1 MDDITFWNA
10 PTMDDVRAGEDKKLF
25 THVSLFAG
33 LGGSSTGMRLA
44 GAHTLGISEFIDYRN
59 EIYSRNYP
67 HCPVWNEDI
76 RTLSGEE
83 ILKRIGLKKGQLD
96 LLDGSPPCY
105 VPDTMIKTREG
116 YKKIQ
121 DILVGDLVLTH
132 KQRFMPVNIAM
143 KKKYAGKMITITSR
157 GGQPITCTPE
167 HPIYIRRMTD
177 DGTLNDP
184 KWIDAQFVTKL
195 DYVGIGV
202 DDIESLPNYSGI
214 EYKTGFNRTTRIFEN
229 ISYQKTLPL
238 ESENFWWIVGRYIGD
253 GWVRYNERFASNK
266 VLSPKKNRASV
277 KICCDKTDGGKE
289 LKEITEHYDAIG
301 FKYTVTEHRTVYR
314 VNVGSREFCKWILQF
329 GRGAGNKHLTKDV
342 FDLPKNLMESF
353 IEGYL
358 SADGNVRPNN
368 NYAFSSISKELV
380 YGISYCIMKSKGVI
394 VGKMMTR
401 VPKAEKHIIEGREV
415 NSRTSYGAIIL
426 SSSAPNKTKW
436 IKDGNIYW
444 VNVLDVTNSNYD
456 GYVYNMS
463 VEEDES
469 YTANHFITHNC
480 SDFSTNNMGK
490 RESHWGHEKKYSN
503 TTQRVDDLFYE
514 FARVLKEVQPK
525 VFVAENVK
533 GLTTGNAKTILGD
546 RSKSLQSLLDI
557 EEEENTSDVFK
568 FNGKDETIVQTL
580 RDCGYKV
587 SFQILN
593 CAEYGIPQIRERL
606 IFIGIRNDLPYL
618 PSFPKPTTSKN
629 RIIGKDAVGNFLFNG
644 GNVLLNP
651 ETMTYDYVKKYFPPH
666 TTKLEVLNTMRK
678 NGFGTYAHRY
688 HRDNWDKVFYT
699 VVAQDGNN
707 VIHSIVDRYWSVC
720 EVKKIQSF
728 PDDFID
734 GLPPFKRIKVSANQ
748 LLDPDFVKT
757 LDYMWKDQGHQ
768 SGDIR
773 KIIELARWKWDDVKD
788 QKIFDLD
795 LKTEYDTSVKYLHS
809 SRSWE
814 NIGRA
819 VPPLLY
825 KAVGEHVYN
834 NVLKYVKDK

>member
-83 ILKRIGLKKGQLD
+83 ILKRIGLKKGELD
-96 LLDGSPPCY
+96 LLDGSPPCL
-105 VPDTMIKTREG
+105 VGSTK
-116 YKKIQ
+116 
-121 DILVGDLVLTH
+121 ILVRKNNGPEYFDTIENIVKYDFTELYEAKGFSGTTNKEWFRITNGGLT
-132 KQRFMPVNIAM
+132 KKNANVIEMTFAKNGNIDP
-143 KKKYAGKMITITSR
+143 IT
-157 GGQPITCTPE
+157 ITCTPD
-167 HPIYIRRMTD
+167 HPLQYEGD
-177 DGTLNDP
+177 HVPDP
-184 KWIDAQFVTKL
+184 SFMMGL
-195 DYVGIGV
+195 
-202 DDIESLPNYSGI
+202 
-214 EYKTGFNRTTRIFEN
+214 
-229 ISYQKTLPL
+229 
-238 ESENFWWIVGRYIGD
+238 
-253 GWVRYNERFASNK
+253 
-266 VLSPKKNRASV
+266 
-277 KICCDKTDGGKE
+277 
-289 LKEITEHYDAIG
+289 
-301 FKYTVTEHRTVYR
+301 VY
-314 VNVGSREFCKWILQF
+314 
-329 GRGAGNKHLTKDV
+329 
-342 FDLPKNLMESF
+342 
-353 IEGYL
+353 
-358 SADGNVRPNN
+358 NN
-368 NYAFSSISKELV
+368 NKIGICDCVNHLNYLNASQWKRNMLIK
-380 YGISYCIMKSKGVI
+380 GISGNYFFVSYKE
-394 VGKMMTR
+394 
-401 VPKAEKHIIEGREV
+401 VPNE
-415 NSRTSYGAIIL
+415 
-426 SSSAPNKTKW
+426 
-436 IKDGNIYW
+436 
-444 VNVLDVTNSNYD
+444 DVYD
-456 GYVYNMS
+456 ITV
-463 VEEDES
+463 DES
-469 YTANHFITHNC
+469 HNFYANGFLVHNC

-618 PSFPKPTTSKN
+618 PSFPKPTTAKN

>member
-96 LLDGSPPCY
+96 LLDGSPPCFIAG
-105 VPDTMIKTREG
+105 TMIKTIDGFKAIESIQEG
-116 YKKIQ
+116 DY
-121 DILVGDLVLTH
+121 VLTH
-132 KQRFMPVNIAM
+132 KNRYMPVIKHM
-143 KKKYAGKMITITSR
+143 SKKYVGKMYSFDIR
-157 GGQPITCTPE
+157 GGETIVCTPE
-167 HPIYIRRMTD
+167 HPFYIKRNKDSEPEWIEAKDIISTD
-177 DGTLNDP
+177 YMAMS
-184 KWIDAQFVTKL
+184 IDNISEIPM
-195 DYVGIGV
+195 Y
-202 DDIESLPNYSGI
+202 NGI
-214 EYKTGFNRTTRIFEN
+214 EYVDGYNKTTKKFT
-229 ISYQKTLPL
+229 ISEFVNTLPL
-238 ESENFWWIVGRYIGD
+238 ESEDFWWIVGRYLGD
-253 GWVRYNERFASNK
+253 GWVRYFEEYASEK
-266 VLSPKKNRASV
+266 TRSKNRYSV
-277 KICCDKTDGGKE
+277 KICCDKTDCGIG
-289 LKEITEHYDAIG
+289 LNEIKKRYDRLG
-301 FKYTVTEHRTVYR
+301 FKYTIYEARTTYKIS
-314 VNVGSREFCKWILQF
+314 VGSKEFCKWILRF
-329 GRGAGNKHLTKDV
+329 GRGAANKHLTKDV
-342 FDLPKNLMESF
+342 YNLPKNLMKSF
-353 IEGYL
+353 VDGYI
-358 SADGNVRPNN
+358 SADGNIRPTFKR
-368 NYAFSSISKELV
+368 YGSISKELM
-380 YGISYCIMKSKGVI
+380 YGINYCVAKCYNILPRKISKRI
-394 VGKMMTR
+394 
-401 VPKAEKHIIEGREV
+401 PKKNTHVIEGRTV
-415 NSRTSYGAIIL
+415 NVSVSYG
-426 SSSAPNKTKW
+426 SGFPN
-436 IKDGNIYW
+436 DQ
-444 VNVLDVTNSNYD
+444 TNQYFIENDKFWFRPKKITIVESD
-456 GYVYNMS
+456 CDVYNMS
-463 VEEDES
+463 VSEDET
-469 YTANHFITHNC
+469 YTANMITVHNC

-618 PSFPKPTTSKN
+618 PSFPKPTTAKN

>member
-96 LLDGSPPCY
+96 LLDGSPP
-105 VPDTMIKTREG
+105 
-116 YKKIQ
+116 
-121 DILVGDLVLTH
+121 
-132 KQRFMPVNIAM
+132 
-143 KKKYAGKMITITSR
+143 
-157 GGQPITCTPE
+157 
-167 HPIYIRRMTD
+167 
-177 DGTLNDP
+177 
-184 KWIDAQFVTKL
+184 
-195 DYVGIGV
+195 
-202 DDIESLPNYSGI
+202 
-214 EYKTGFNRTTRIFEN
+214 
-229 ISYQKTLPL
+229 
-238 ESENFWWIVGRYIGD
+238 
-253 GWVRYNERFASNK
+253 
-266 VLSPKKNRASV
+266 
-277 KICCDKTDGGKE
+277 
-289 LKEITEHYDAIG
+289 
-301 FKYTVTEHRTVYR
+301 
-314 VNVGSREFCKWILQF
+314 
-329 GRGAGNKHLTKDV
+329 
-342 FDLPKNLMESF
+342 
-353 IEGYL
+353 
-358 SADGNVRPNN
+358 
-368 NYAFSSISKELV
+368 
-380 YGISYCIMKSKGVI
+380 
-394 VGKMMTR
+394 
-401 VPKAEKHIIEGREV
+401 
-415 NSRTSYGAIIL
+415 
-426 SSSAPNKTKW
+426 
-436 IKDGNIYW
+436 
-444 VNVLDVTNSNYD
+444 
-456 GYVYNMS
+456 
-463 VEEDES
+463 
-469 YTANHFITHNC
+469 C

>member
-83 ILKRIGLKKGQLD
+83 ILKRIGLKKGELD
-96 LLDGSPPCY
+96 LLDGSPPCLTEESLVITKDGPLRIGELVCRCQNGYYDDEDVY
-105 VPDTMIKTREG
+105 VKTLNVDTNRVE
-116 YKKIQ
+116 YKKVLNAFCSGQKQTYYYIFGNGKEGQ
-121 DILVGDLVLTH
+121 NISLHCTPDHPIWSIDDEEYKQAQNFIIGNRVEVFINNKRTILRYLEHRESSVLSVYDIVVSDNHNFYADGILV
-132 KQRFMPVNIAM
+132 
-143 KKKYAGKMITITSR
+143 
-157 GGQPITCTPE
+157 
-167 HPIYIRRMTD
+167 
-177 DGTLNDP
+177 
-184 KWIDAQFVTKL
+184 
-195 DYVGIGV
+195 
-202 DDIESLPNYSGI
+202 
-214 EYKTGFNRTTRIFEN
+214 
-229 ISYQKTLPL
+229 
-238 ESENFWWIVGRYIGD
+238 
-253 GWVRYNERFASNK
+253 
-266 VLSPKKNRASV
+266 
-277 KICCDKTDGGKE
+277 
-289 LKEITEHYDAIG
+289 
-301 FKYTVTEHRTVYR
+301 
-314 VNVGSREFCKWILQF
+314 
-329 GRGAGNKHLTKDV
+329 
-342 FDLPKNLMESF
+342 
-353 IEGYL
+353 
-358 SADGNVRPNN
+358 
-368 NYAFSSISKELV
+368 
-380 YGISYCIMKSKGVI
+380 
-394 VGKMMTR
+394 
-401 VPKAEKHIIEGREV
+401 
-415 NSRTSYGAIIL
+415 
-426 SSSAPNKTKW
+426 
-436 IKDGNIYW
+436 
-444 VNVLDVTNSNYD
+444 
-456 GYVYNMS
+456 
-463 VEEDES
+463 
-469 YTANHFITHNC
+469 HNC

-629 RIIGKDAVGNFLFNG
+629 RIIGKNAVGNFLFNG